1 MKALKIIL
9 ITCGVLTICIVCEV
23 IFVTKVYPNFSP
35 FLFPPKIVEERID
48 EKCDTAKELSEL
60 GLQMI
65 SKYGYDKKSK
75 SGWIVGNIN
84 MYLNEKGKGRVII
97 TYIKAS
103 KDSPSVILVDFDTSC
118 STFEHLS
125 YYRTGKGISAH
136 FFDFSEWEI
145 DSDEAIEIAK
155 KKLEKDF
162 VVGRI
167 DVFLEEG
174 DGRGEWSVGFING
187 KKDNSNVWVEINP
200 YTGEIIE

>member
-9 ITCGVLTICIVCEV
+9 ITCGVFTICIVCE
-23 IFVTKVYPNFSP
+23 ILFWTKLYPSFSP

-65 SKYGYDKKSK
+65 SKYGYDKKSE
-75 SGWIVGNIN
+75 SGWTVGNIF
-84 MYLNEKGKGRVII
+84 MSLNEKGRGRVTI
-97 TYIKAS
+97 TYVKAS
-103 KDSPSVILVDFDTSC
+103 KDSPSVIFVDFDTTC
-118 STFEHLS
+118 SAFKRLS
-125 YYRTGKGISAH
+125 YYRSGKGVSPH
-136 FFDFSEWEI
+136 FFDFSEWII

-155 KKLEKDF
+155 KELEKDF
-162 VVGRI
+162 VI
-167 DVFLEEG
+167 DGIVVFVKEN
-174 DGRGEWSVGFING
+174 DGRGIWGVGFNG